1 MPDNYLKDLNTF
13 LMEDDPATKSK
24 KRTLEYMN
32 AKEMDYKFKSKLDI
46 YVYLDEHSKLQ
57 HFLSLIPL

>member
-1 MPDNYLKDLNTF
+1 
-13 LMEDDPATKSK
+13 MEDDPATKSK

-46 YVYLDEHSKLQ
+46 YVYLDEHSKSQ

>member
-1 MPDNYLKDLNTF
+1 MDNHFKDPETI
-13 LMEDDPATKSK
+13 LMEDDPATKNK

-46 YVYLDEHSKLQ
+46 YVYLDEHSKSQ
-57 HFLSLIPL
+57 HFLSLTAL

>member
-1 MPDNYLKDLNTF
+1 
-13 LMEDDPATKSK
+13 MEDDPATKSK

-46 YVYLDEHSKLQ
+46 YVYLDEHSKSQ
-57 HFLSLIPL
+57 HILSLIPFQSSTICPSKKS